1 MDRIQKQD
9 IHQIYSMYSVLV
21 RRWMTDW
28 NKNAMLNV
36 PHTHF
41 MALEILDAEGPQRA
55 TVLANTLAIT
65 SGGVTV
71 MTDKLVKNGLVKR
84 LTKEDDRR
92 VVMLEITEKGRE
104 VLSELQEQRT
114 VMIDQLM
121 QDLTEAEVRELL
133 RIYKKLLDTQKD

>member
-9 IHQIYSMYSVLV
+9 IHHIYSMYNVLG

-28 NKNAMLNV
+28 NKRTTMNV

-41 MALEILDAEGPQRA
+41 MALEILELEGPQRA

-71 MTDKLVKNGLVKR
+71 MTDKLVKNELVKR
-84 LTKEDDRR
+84 VMQEDDRR
-92 VVMLEITEKGRE
+92 VVMLEITEKGRA
-104 VLSELQEQRT
+104 VLFELQEQRT
-114 VMIDQLM
+114 IMIDNLM
-121 QDLTEAEVRELL
+121 KDLTEYEVQELL
-133 RIYKKLLDTQKD
+133 RIYKKLLDAHQD